1 MWLKKMYLS
10 LGGIA
15 GLVPSASCVS
25 RQVTWGSGLQ
35 GALWGG
41 GALSPSAQ
49 GSVDGGA
56 PLAAGSWSHS
66 IPHSLS
72 VNLSSA
78 SFPGAVLRRM
88 RFSGRPRGKAERHQ
102 FRVSREA
109 LRASVSSSVKWGQ
122 QSFSPVWSCQ
132 LCSGAPACLLTST
145 LPPLHSVMSFWWLGV
160 QREYFHHMCVRVCV
174 CAHACVCASSIT

>member
-1 MWLKKMYLS
+1 MWSPGEQTTFQGAWDCLDKRAFVWFRRKAVVKEKTKTIKSTCRENVNTACWVAAHVVKKMYLS

-66 IPHSLS
+66 ISHSLS

-78 SFPGAVLRRM
+78 SFPGQFCEECAFPGGLVVKRKDINSESPGKLFEP
-88 RFSGRPRGKAERHQ
+88 RFPH
-102 FRVSREA
+102 
-109 LRASVSSSVKWGQ
+109 L
-122 QSFSPVWSCQ
+122 
-132 LCSGAPACLLTST
+132 
-145 LPPLHSVMSFWWLGV
+145 
-160 QREYFHHMCVRVCV
+160 
-174 CAHACVCASSIT
+174 